1 VYFCQDLSDFLSL
14 YNGTVPCI
22 VEFTG
27 HLLSDEIPL
36 AVREWEWEGMGIT
49 SGNGEGLG
57 LKLG

>member
-1 VYFCQDLSDFLSL
+1 LSDFLSL